1 MTRTYSPQRMLR
13 RWIIRGKL
21 WLKQQCERLSTKQR
35 KVLVYG
41 ISLVYLLCSLF
52 MIAQFFVTPY
62 ATALP
67 IPKNEHLDRPAL
79 QQQDTEYQQLKP
91 IPQLWIRN
99 NKTN

>member
-1 MTRTYSPQRMLR
+1 MKQKASPQELLSKYVVC
-13 RWIIRGKL
+13 GKI
-21 WLKQQCERLSTKQR
+21 WLKGICEGLSPKQR
-35 KVLVYG
+35 KILVYG
-41 ISLVYLLCSLF
+41 ISAIYLLCSLF
-52 MIAQFFVTPY
+52 MIAQFFVTPKSSD
-62 ATALP
+62 LP

>member
-13 RWIIRGKL
+13 RWTILGKL

-35 KVLVYG
+35 KTLVYG

-52 MIAQFFVTPY
+52 MIAQFFVTPHT
-62 ATALP
+62 TALP
-67 IPKNEHLDRPAL
+67 IPKNEYLDSPINKSHSI
-79 QQQDTEYQQLKP
+79 DYHQLNT
-91 IPQLWIRN
+91 IPQLWTKN

>member
-1 MTRTYSPQRMLR
+1 MLR
-13 RWIIRGKL
+13 RWIIRGKV

-52 MIAQFFVTPY
+52 MIAQFFVTPH

-91 IPQLWIRN
+91 IPQLWTRN
-99 NKTN
+99 NKTNWKKGSSLAD

>member
-1 MTRTYSPQRMLR
+1 MLR
-13 RWIIRGKL
+13 SWIIRGKV

-35 KVLVYG
+35 KTLVYG
-41 ISLVYLLCSLF
+41 ISLVYLLCALF

-99 NKTN
+99 NKTNWKKGSSLAD